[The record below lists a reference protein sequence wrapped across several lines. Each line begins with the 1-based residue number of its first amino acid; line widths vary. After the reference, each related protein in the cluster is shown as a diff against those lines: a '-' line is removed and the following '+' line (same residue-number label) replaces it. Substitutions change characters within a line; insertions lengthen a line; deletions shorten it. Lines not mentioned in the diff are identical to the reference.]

1 MGDGG
6 GSEPLLWSYHSDRF
20 GVRIELVDA
29 ALRAGMEAG
38 WDSGAP
44 TTLT

>member
-1 MGDGG
+1 MGDSG
-6 GSEPLLWSYHSDRF
+6 GSEPLFWSYHSDRF

-29 ALRAGMEAG
+29 ALRAVMQAG
-38 WDSGAP
+38 WDSVAP